1 MADPSRPSRPSRLR
15 LVSPPEPLQSD
26 EESGA
31 VGAQPTPWTEPS
43 LEALYEQYAVYV
55 GALASRMLG
64 RAAEV
69 EDVVQDVFASAVR
82 GLRRR
87 QDEREIKGWF
97 AKVTVRRCLRQLRL
111 RRIWAVVNLAAD
123 PSYDRLPDPGSSG
136 EERQLIIEVYR
147 ALDRLPAR
155 QRIPWTL
162 HHVEGENLEHVAR
175 LCGCSLATVKRRIAQ
190 ARAKLTRHFGKLEHA

>member
-1 MADPSRPSRPSRLR
+1 MAGAPRLR
-15 LVSPPEPLQSD
+15 LVPPPEPVPPDDSAAV
-26 EESGA
+26 SGA
-31 VGAQPTPWTEPS
+31 VAAAWIEPS
-43 LEALYEQYAVYV
+43 LDALYERYAGYV

-87 QDEREIKGWF
+87 QNEREIKGWF

-111 RRIWAVVNLAAD
+111 RRIWAVASLDAE
-123 PSYDRLPDPGSSG
+123 PSYDRLPAPGASAD
-136 EERQLIIEVYR
+136 ERQLIIEVYR

-162 HHVEGENLEHVAR
+162 HHVEGESLEQVAV

-190 ARAKLTRHFGKLEHA
+190 AREKLRLQLRGRGDA